1 MKKAPQDKTLSTM
14 TEQATMPAVPTHVP
28 AELVWDHCLDQFNME
43 LDDPFL
49 AGSRLHDGPDIIW
62 ATQASH
68 GQPGWVITRH
78 DLIEEAFLDYGHFSS
93 QRGSNIDAVMG
104 SAMRMLPTEVDPPEH
119 RLYRRILTPCFTPT
133 AIASVDDIVRGT
145 CEGLIAKFDDKG
157 GCEFIGDF
165 ARTYPNAIFLS
176 LMGMPVEM
184 LPQFLEWEDMI
195 MRGED
200 QETHLQGV
208 AAIMGY
214 LKGFIEEQKQA
225 PNTALIRAITTAEIG
240 GRPINDVELLGMCF
254 LLYAA
259 GLDTV
264 YSTLGWVMRYLASDQ
279 ALQQRLRNHPEDI
292 PQAVDEFAR
301 AFGVPSSS
309 RLVTEDFTFHGVPMR
324 KGDVVLLPT
333 YLASRDPRAYD
344 NPHVVDI
351 DRRARNVSFA
361 TGPHACI
368 GIHLAKREM
377 RVVVN
382 VFLSRFRNIRIPQG
396 EHYEYHTGGV
406 LGVDR
411 LPLEW
416 D

>member
-1 MKKAPQDKTLSTM
+1 MATQTTKTS
-14 TEQATMPAVPTHVP
+14 VPDHVP
-28 AELVWDHCLDQFNME
+28 PELVWDHSLDKFNME

-49 AGSRLHDGPDIIW
+49 AGCRLHEGPDIIW
-62 ATQASH
+62 ATEASH

-78 DLIEEAFLDYGHFSS
+78 DLIEEAFLDYEHFSS
-93 QRGSNIDAVMG
+93 QRGSNVDAVMG

-119 RLYRRILTPCFTPT
+119 RFYRRILTPYFTPS
-133 AIASVDDIVRGT
+133 AISALDDKVRET
-145 CEGLIAKFDDKG
+145 CDGLIAKFADKG
-157 GCEFIGDF
+157 GCEFISDF
-165 ARTYPNAIFLS
+165 ARIYPNSIFLS

-195 MRGED
+195 MRGKD
-200 QETHLQGV
+200 QETHLKAVG
-208 AAIMGY
+208 AIMGY

-225 PNTALIRAITTAEIG
+225 PRSDLIRAITTADIN
-240 GRPINDVELLGMCF
+240 GRPINDIELLGMCF
-254 LLYAA
+254 LLYVA

-279 ALQQRLRNHPEDI
+279 ALQQRLREHPEDI

-309 RLVTEDFTFHGVPMR
+309 RMVTSDFAFHGVPMR

-333 YLASRDPRAYD
+333 YLASRDPRAYE

-351 DRRARNVSFA
+351 DRKARNVSFA
-361 TGPHACI
+361 TGPHACV

-377 RVVVN
+377 RVVVEAF
-382 VFLSRFRNIRIPQG
+382 VTRFRNIRIPEG
-396 EHYEYHTGGV
+396 EHYQFHTGGV

>member
-1 MKKAPQDKTLSTM
+1 M
-14 TEQATMPAVPTHVP
+14 ATQTTKSNIPDHVP
-28 AELVWDHCLDQFNME
+28 PELVWDHSLDRFNME
-43 LDDPFL
+43 MDDPFL

-62 ATQASH
+62 STEASH
-68 GQPGWVITRH
+68 GTPGWVITRH
-78 DLIEEAFLDYGHFSS
+78 DLIEEAFIDYKHFSS

-119 RLYRRILTPCFTPT
+119 HAYRRILTPYFTPK
-133 AIASVDDIVRGT
+133 AVSALDDKVRET
-145 CEGLIAKFDDKG
+145 CDDLIAKFADKG
-157 GCEFIGDF
+157 GCEFIADF
-165 ARTYPNAIFLS
+165 ARIFPNSIFLS

-195 MRGED
+195 MRGKD
-200 QETHLQGV
+200 QATRHQGV

-214 LKGFIEEQKQA
+214 VKGFVDEQKRE
-225 PNTALIRAITTAEIG
+225 PRSELIKAITTADIN
-240 GRPINDVELLGMCF
+240 GRPMNDIELVGMCF
-254 LLYAA
+254 LLYVA

-279 ALQQRLRNHPEDI
+279 ALQQRLRDNPQDI
-292 PQAVDEFAR
+292 PKAVDEFAR

-309 RLVTEDFTFHGVPMR
+309 RTVTEDFTFHGVEMH

-333 YLASRDPRAYD
+333 YLASRDPRTYE
-344 NPHVVDI
+344 NPHVIDI
-351 DRRARNVSFA
+351 DRKARNVSFA
-361 TGPHACI
+361 TGPHACV
-368 GIHLAKREM
+368 GIHLAKREI
-377 RVVVN
+377 RTVVEAFV
-382 VFLSRFRNIRIPQG
+382 SRFRNIRIPAG
-396 EHYEYHTGGV
+396 EGYEYHTGGV